1 MRIVTLI
8 EDNPGR
14 EGCCHEHGLCFYIET
29 RQHTLLMDTGASG
42 AFLENARTL
51 GIDVG
56 QVDTVVLSHGHY
68 DHTGGVMPFAG
79 INDRAVIYLSRN
91 AGGDYYSIRETGNT
105 YIGIDREILK
115 LPQVRLVEGEL
126 RIDEELSLFS
136 GITGG
141 RFRAKSNERLL
152 RRDGEVFVRDMFD
165 HEQCLVIEE
174 NGMHVLLSGCAHN
187 GILNI
192 LDRYEDLYGAL
203 PDVVISGFHL
213 IQKQGYAPEDI
224 AVIEET
230 ARELL
235 RTGILF
241 YTGHCT
247 GQEPYR
253 IMKSIM
259 GDRLEA
265 LRVGEEIRLAGVMC
279 RNPQR
284 AEEELQ
290 AAGTETHQRP
300 MHTEKA
306 LSCAEQE
313 AQP

>member
-8 EDNPGR
+8 EDNLGR
-14 EGCCHEHGLCFYIET
+14 ADCCYEHGLCFYIET
-29 RQHTLLMDTGASG
+29 EQHTLLMDTGASG
-42 AFLENARTL
+42 AFLENARKL
-51 GIDVG
+51 GIDVR

-68 DHTGGVMPFAG
+68 DHTGGVMPFAR
-79 INDRAVIYLSRN
+79 INDRAAIYLNRN

-115 LPQVRLVEGEL
+115 LPQVRLVDGEL

-136 GITGG
+136 GITGR

-152 RRDGEVFVRDMFD
+152 RRDGEAFVRDVFD

-192 LDRYEDLYGAL
+192 LDRYEELYGAL

-213 IQKQGYAPEDI
+213 IQKQGYTPEDI

-235 RTGILF
+235 QTGILF

-247 GQEPYR
+247 GQEPYQ

-259 GDRLEA
+259 GDRLEP
-265 LRVGEEIRLAGVMC
+265 LCVGDEIRVDGAVG
-279 RNPQR
+279 NQR
-284 AEEELQ
+284 VEGAEERQRSLHVGKEPQ
-290 AAGTETHQRP
+290 CAGRKNQR
-300 MHTEKA
+300 
-306 LSCAEQE
+306 E
-313 AQP
+313 AQS